1 MITIINPEFFRIQ
14 AEDPIYE
21 TKNCKSLV
29 SIFTDPKDIDLPQY
43 RKEPFASFTLNARD
57 CNSKSTESEIM
68 HAMHKAHVVK
78 YSMYTDKEY
87 EDTTKMYDQSNQYHT
102 LIFDQVDDLTNMDI
116 VVAAIP
122 CNGILQPIMRSNNF
136 KLYNGSL
143 IVMKNRPFKWKG
155 AYYDKLVYLLIDLT
169 TIFSFYEYVFTDDES
184 EYDYR
189 KANLHTIGLY
199 EDLDVIANTSHQII
213 YSPMYEKRTF
223 LIPCGNREDRNGF
236 YEFPKKSM
244 FFLSDIPNGIKIVD
258 GNIRVPVQE
267 D

>member
-1 MITIINPEFFRIQ
+1 MQEIT
-14 AEDPIYE
+14 
-21 TKNCKSLV
+21 TV
-29 SIFTDPKDIDLPQY
+29 QY
-43 RKEPFASFTLNARD
+43 
-57 CNSKSTESEIM
+57 
-68 HAMHKAHVVK
+68 
-78 YSMYTDKEY
+78 
-87 EDTTKMYDQSNQYHT
+87 QYHT

-184 EYDYR
+184 ECDYR